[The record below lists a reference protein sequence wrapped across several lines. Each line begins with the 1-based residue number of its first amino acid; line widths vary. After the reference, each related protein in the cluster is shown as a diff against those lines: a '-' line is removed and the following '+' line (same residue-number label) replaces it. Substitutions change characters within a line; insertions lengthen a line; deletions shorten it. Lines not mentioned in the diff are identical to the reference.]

1 MTSIT
6 IIVPTF
12 GRSTLSRVIRQ
23 IKEQMQP
30 QDQFIVAWDGQPI
43 MGGTREAIEGAGVEL
58 VTLPE
63 RVGDYGCSPNDAAT
77 EQATGDFIWYLGDD
91 DEYPPTSLDLI
102 RLLCPAE
109 PNAVHVFSMMHT
121 GRKLGTSVEA
131 CTVSSQQIV
140 VPRMKDMPKWKD
152 FPPGQELLSDWH
164 WIDRCIRHVGRYVY
178 HDEVIAILDHQ
189 NYGKMV

>member
-12 GRSTLSRVIRQ
+12 GRSTLGRVLGQ

-30 QDQFIVAWDGQPI
+30 QDQLIVAWDGPSSEE
-43 MGGTREAIEGAGVEL
+43 TRSAIQELGVEL

-63 RVGDYGCSPNDAAT
+63 RVGDFGCTPNDEAT
-77 EQATGDFIWYLGDD
+77 KHARGDFIWYLGDD
-91 DEYPPTSLDLI
+91 DHYPPTSLDLI
-102 RLLCPAE
+102 RLLCPAD

-121 GRKLGTSVEA
+121 GRKLGTSIEA
-131 CTVSSQQIV
+131 CNVSSQQIV
-140 VPRMKDMPKWKD
+140 VPNRSDMPKWRD

-164 WIDRCIRHVGRYVY
+164 WIDRCIRYVGRYVY

-189 NYGKMV
+189 NFGRML